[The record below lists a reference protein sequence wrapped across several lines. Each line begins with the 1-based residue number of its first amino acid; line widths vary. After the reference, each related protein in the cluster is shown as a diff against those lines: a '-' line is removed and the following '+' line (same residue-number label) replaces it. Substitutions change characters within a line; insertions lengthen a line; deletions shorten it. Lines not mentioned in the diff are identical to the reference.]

1 MNIHCTLC
9 TVYIHFLI
17 HLCTHTYKLIHSIL
31 YLISTHTAP
40 TPSTPVI
47 TVTAGTNSLSFAWP
61 PPEGEIVARYE
72 IAASY
77 VGDCPEI
84 ASMFPYSS
92 SANFPSTS
100 VQFTDLQEFSN
111 YSLSVTAVNDAGRS
125 ETSTLVATTLSTG
138 ELQ

>member
-1 MNIHCTLC
+1 M
-9 TVYIHFLI
+9 
-17 HLCTHTYKLIHSIL
+17 
-31 YLISTHTAP
+31 
-40 TPSTPVI
+40 
-47 TVTAGTNSLSFAWP
+47 TAGTNSLSFAWP
-61 PPEGEIVARYE
+61 PPEGEIIARYE

-84 ASMFPYSS
+84 ASTFPESS

-111 YSLSVTAVNDAGRS
+111 YSLSVNAVNDAGRS

-138 ELQ
+138 ELFQTYKYIYSNLFLLKIF

>member
-1 MNIHCTLC
+1 M
-9 TVYIHFLI
+9 
-17 HLCTHTYKLIHSIL
+17 
-31 YLISTHTAP
+31 TAR
-40 TPSTPVI
+40 
-47 TVTAGTNSLSFAWP
+47 TNSLSFAWP
-61 PPEGEIVARYE
+61 PPEGEIVAHYE

-111 YSLSVTAVNDAGRS
+111 YSLSVTAVNYAGSS
-125 ETSTLVATTLSTG
+125 ETSTLVGTTLSAG
-138 ELQ
+138 A

>member
-1 MNIHCTLC
+1 M
-9 TVYIHFLI
+9 
-17 HLCTHTYKLIHSIL
+17 
-31 YLISTHTAP
+31 
-40 TPSTPVI
+40 
-47 TVTAGTNSLSFAWP
+47 TAGTNSLSFAWP
-61 PPEGEIVARYE
+61 PSEGEIVARYE

-92 SANFPSTS
+92 SANFSSTA

-111 YSLSVTAVNDAGRS
+111 YSLSVTAVNSYAVKS
-125 ETSTLVATTLSTG
+125 ETSTLVATTLSAG

>member
-1 MNIHCTLC
+1 M
-9 TVYIHFLI
+9 
-17 HLCTHTYKLIHSIL
+17 
-31 YLISTHTAP
+31 
-40 TPSTPVI
+40 
-47 TVTAGTNSLSFAWP
+47 TAGTNSLSFSWP

-84 ASMFPYSS
+84 ASTYPDTS
-92 SANFPSTS
+92 SANFPSTT
-100 VQFTDLQEFSN
+100 VQNTELKEFSN

-138 ELQ
+138 ELFQTYTYIYPNKFLLKMFCNVIIPSLQLPVAQYRT

>member
-1 MNIHCTLC
+1 M
-9 TVYIHFLI
+9 LI
-17 HLCTHTYKLIHSIL
+17 HICMPHVHPFICAYTQYTKYTTQTWTLFC
-31 YLISTHTAP
+31 THTAP
-40 TPSTPVI
+40 TPSSPVI

-77 VGDCPEI
+77 IGDCPEI
-84 ASMFPYSS
+84 ASTFPDFSF
-92 SANFPSTS
+92 ANFPSTT

-111 YSLSVTAVNDAGRS
+111 YSLSVTAMNDAGSS

-138 ELQ
+138 ELH